1 MKRVTYLEART
12 SPAVLTMFVGCEVQV
27 CVNDNYL
34 QTLSEVLVDFQL
46 APDLSLSLGYDSPKV
61 EGIKLSL
68 EGYYLV

>member
-1 MKRVTYLEART
+1 
-12 SPAVLTMFVGCEVQV
+12 MFVGCEVQV